1 MTNTVKVN
9 HINNT
14 ITVTKAFM
22 KKAENFGSA
31 EYKQMME
38 IKSDEVLRSYKIIVR
53 SIKKNPEKESY
64 RNLTYK
70 NMETYISTLNLKTIY
85 MAEYEVAKK
94 RSKIQ
99 KSPYKY
105 MVKWFVETFPNYKE
119 ADIFS
124 DEKNVTLAF
133 TETQNETETMV
144 A

>member
-1 MTNTVKVN
+1 MTNAVKVN
-9 HINNT
+9 HSNNT

-31 EYKQMME
+31 EYKKMME
-38 IKSDEVLRSYKIIVR
+38 IKSDAILSSYRIVVR

-70 NMETYISTLNLKTIY
+70 NMEIYISTLNLRTIY
-85 MAEYEVAKK
+85 MAEYELARK
-94 RSKIQ
+94 RSVIQ

-105 MVKWFVETFPNYKE
+105 MVKWFIETFPQYKE
-119 ADIFS
+119 AEIFS
-124 DEKNVTLAF
+124 DTAAATMVT
-133 TETQNETETMV
+133 TETNNIPVTNV

>member
-38 IKSDEVLRSYKIIVR
+38 IKSDAILSTYRIVVR

-70 NMETYISTLNLKTIY
+70 NMETYISTLNLSTIY
-85 MAEYEVAKK
+85 MTEYEVAKQ

-119 ADIFS
+119 AEIFS
-124 DEKNVTLAF
+124 EAKASNLSSTKTQDNVTA
-133 TETQNETETMV
+133 M
-144 A
+144 AA

>member
-14 ITVTKAFM
+14 ITVTKTFM
-22 KKAENFGSA
+22 KKAENFGSK

-38 IKSDEVLRSYKIIVR
+38 IKSDSVLSNYKLIVR

-70 NMETYISTLNLKTIY
+70 NMETYISTLNLSTIY
-85 MAEYEVAKK
+85 MAEYEVAKQ

-105 MVKWFVETFPNYKE
+105 MVKWFIETFPNYKE
-119 ADIFS
+119 AEIFS
-124 DEKNVTLAF
+124 EAEASTLSS
-133 TETQNETETMV
+133 TDSQNSATVMV

>member
-22 KKAENFGSA
+22 KKAENFGSK

-38 IKSDEVLRSYKIIVR
+38 IKSDSVLSNYKLIVR

-70 NMETYISTLNLKTIY
+70 NMETYISTLNLSTIY
-85 MAEYEVAKK
+85 MAEYEVAKQ

-105 MVKWFVETFPNYKE
+105 MVKWFIETFPNYKE
-119 ADIFS
+119 AEIFS
-124 DEKNVTLAF
+124 EAEASTLSS
-133 TETQNETETMV
+133 TDSQNSATVM
-144 A
+144 AA

>member
-1 MTNTVKVN
+1 MTNAVKVN

-14 ITVTKAFM
+14 ITVTKSFM

-31 EYKQMME
+31 EYKQMIE
-38 IKSDEVLRSYKIIVR
+38 IKSDPVLSAYKIVVR
-53 SIKKNPEKESY
+53 NIKKNPEKESY
-64 RNLTYK
+64 RNLTYA
-70 NMETYISTLNLKTIY
+70 NMEAYISTLNLKTIF
-85 MAEYEVAKK
+85 MAEYEVARK

-119 ADIFS
+119 AAIFS
-124 DEKNVTLAF
+124 N
-133 TETQNETETMV
+133 TEEPTMTAADSQNEYDSMP

>member
-38 IKSDEVLRSYKIIVR
+38 IKSDAILSTYRIVVR
-53 SIKKNPEKESY
+53 NIKKNPEKESY

-70 NMETYISTLNLKTIY
+70 NMETYISTLNLSTIY
-85 MAEYEVAKK
+85 MAEYEVAKQ

-119 ADIFS
+119 AEIFS
-124 DEKNVTLAF
+124 EAKASNLSSTKTQDNVTA
-133 TETQNETETMV
+133 M
-144 A
+144 AA